1 MFSVLDDD
9 VPDLVYL
16 DFSSD
21 ESDDEVD
28 FVDEEEYDP
37 FFSSENL
44 SRYFEGNITNSIFLP
59 QQSYDACDTG

>member
-28 FVDEEEYDP
+28 SVDEEQYDH
-37 FFSSENL
+37 FFLLLETFQGCL
-44 SRYFEGNITNSIFLP
+44 AGNVTNSDFLP
-59 QQSYDACDTG
+59 QQPYSS